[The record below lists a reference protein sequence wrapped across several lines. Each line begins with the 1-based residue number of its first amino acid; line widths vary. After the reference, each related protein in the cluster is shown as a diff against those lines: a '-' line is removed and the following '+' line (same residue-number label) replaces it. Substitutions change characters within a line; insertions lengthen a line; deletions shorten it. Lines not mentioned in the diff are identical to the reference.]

1 MKVVPSNRKIG
12 ILLSGRGSNFDAIAQ
27 RIASG
32 ELGAEIALVLSNKES
47 APGLENACRRGLV
60 TAYIPSE
67 GIPREEFDGQVVDM
81 LRKADVGLV
90 CLAGFMRILSPV
102 LIRAYPCRVLN
113 IHPSLLPAFPG
124 LDAQRQALEH
134 GVKFSGCTV
143 HFVDES
149 LDGGPIIGQASV
161 PVLEGDSVEDLSNR
175 ILATEHRVYSEAI
188 DLVLSGRCEIEDRRV
203 RIHG

>member
-1 MKVVPSNRKIG
+1 MKVVPSNRRIG
-12 ILLSGRGSNFDAIAQ
+12 ILLSGRGSNFNAIAE
-27 RIASG
+27 RIASH
-32 ELGAEIALVLSNKES
+32 ELDAEIALVLSNKAS
-47 APGLENACRRGLV
+47 APGLEYARKRDLL
-60 TAYIPSE
+60 TAYLPSK
-67 GIPREEFDGQVVDM
+67 GIPREEFDAQVVEL

-102 LIRAYPCRVLN
+102 LIGAFPYRVLN

-149 LDGGPIIGQASV
+149 LDGGPIICQASV
-161 PVLEGDSVEDLSNR
+161 PVLDRDSVEDLSNR
-175 ILATEHRVYSEAI
+175 ILATEHRLYSEAI

-203 RIHG
+203 RIDA

>member
-1 MKVVPSNRKIG
+1 MKVVSSNRKIG
-12 ILLSGRGSNFDAIAQ
+12 ILLSGRGSNFNAIAQ

-32 ELGAEIALVLSNKES
+32 ELDAKIVLVLSNKES
-47 APGLENACRRGLV
+47 APGLENARRRGLV
-60 TAYIPSE
+60 TAYTPSK
-67 GIPREEFDGQVVDM
+67 GIPREEFDGRVVDM
-81 LRKADVGLV
+81 LREADVGLV
-90 CLAGFMRILSPV
+90 CLAGFVRILSPV
-102 LIRAYPCRVLN
+102 LLSAFPYRVLN

-149 LDGGPIIGQASV
+149 LDGGPIIAQASV
-161 PVLEGDSVEDLSNR
+161 PVLEGDSVEDLSTR
-175 ILATEHRVYSEAI
+175 ILATEHRLYSEAI
-188 DLVLSGRCEIEDRRV
+188 DLVLSGRCEIDDRRV